1 MKTVLAVVLALL
13 ASFCFALGSLLQ
25 QSAARQTHARALRL
39 SLLVALLRERRW
51 LAGMALTVFSFGVQ
65 AAALSFGPLAL
76 VQPLAT
82 IDVLFAL
89 PLIAHL
95 NHRPLTAKSIIGGL
109 CVAAGMGVF
118 VGISPPTHG
127 ISVPSITAW
136 LPALTAIAG
145 FATACAAVALRVR
158 GTARVILLAAAA
170 AVIYGTLDA
179 LTKST
184 VDMLP
189 LRGWG
194 VLATW
199 EPYGLLVAGILG
211 SLFGQSAFNSG
222 PLSLSLPVVDTIEPA
237 TAVILAV
244 AVFQESLARTP
255 WTLAVQLLGAAT
267 AATGIILLSHSSVVL
282 AENRRETA
290 PAKTDANTET

>member
-1 MKTVLAVVLALL
+1 VYLVERLLHERGLRVRGRLDVPDAGAGVLRVRV
-13 ASFCFALGSLLQ
+13 
-25 QSAARQTHARALRL
+25 RP
-39 SLLVALLRERRW
+39 E
-51 LAGMALTVFSFGVQ
+51 
-65 AAALSFGPLAL
+65 
-76 VQPLAT
+76 
-82 IDVLFAL
+82 
-89 PLIAHL
+89 
-95 NHRPLTAKSIIGGL
+95 RPLKFRPGQ
-109 CVAAGMGVF
+109 
-118 VGISPPTHG
+118 H
-127 ISVPSITAW
+127 
-136 LPALTAIAG
+136 
-145 FATACAAVALRVR
+145 VALRVR

-199 EPYGLLVAGILG
+199 EPYGLLIAGILG
-211 SLFGQSAFNSG
+211 SLFGQSAFNAG

-255 WTLAVQLLGAAT
+255 AILAVQLLGAAA
-267 AATGIILLSHSSVVL
+267 AATGIVLLSHSSVVL